1 MRVIQAHGGLDAAF
15 EKVAREIFAL
25 FQKKGVNEPLVLGL
39 CGGRSVVGL
48 LKALRKIAIE
58 FPAELLGRV
67 QFFMVD
73 ERLVPLTDEQ
83 SNYGGLKKLLFDEL
97 IQNGVIASSQ
107 LHPFIPNEKLP
118 DYGCAAYATE
128 LKQYGGRFTSVVLG
142 MGEDGHIAGLFPRHP
157 LLQRAEPTFFS
168 FFDSPKPPAHR
179 MTCSR
184 ALIASADLAI
194 VLALGEAKR
203 EAWQRFNAE
212 GTTEELCP
220 ALFAQQARECVMVT
234 DLQSSPAVKGDCKPV
249 Q

>member
-1 MRVIQAHGGLDAAF
+1 MKVVQAQGGLDTAF
-15 EKVAREIFAL
+15 EGVAQEIFTL
-25 FQKKGVNEPLVLGL
+25 FAKKASQEPLVLGL

-48 LKALRKIAIE
+48 LKALRKIAAT
-58 FPAELLGRV
+58 FPAELLQRV

-97 IQNGVIASSQ
+97 TQSGVIAPSQ
-107 LHPFIPNEKLP
+107 LHPFVPNEKLP
-118 DYGCAAYATE
+118 DYGCAAYAAE
-128 LKQYGGRFTSVVLG
+128 LKQYGGRFTCVVLG
-142 MGEDGHIAGLFPRHP
+142 MGEDGHVAGLFPKHP

-168 FFDSPKPPAHR
+168 FFDSPKPPPQR

-212 GTTEELCP
+212 GTTEESCP
-220 ALFAQQARECVMVT
+220 ALFAQQARECMVVS
-234 DLQSSPAVKGDCKPV
+234 DL
-249 Q
+249 